1 MYNYLVLSALR
12 MVAILSR
19 QKYSPVFMCISK
31 GEYWRVSGAGIR
43 PFRVF
48 RFLHFLRSKC
58 RKMKEKSLKM
68 AFQCIFLAREQ
79 EIFSFQIDTIS
90 PYYNINR

>member
-1 MYNYLVLSALR
+1 MYNHLVLSALR
-12 MVAILSR
+12 GVILR
-19 QKYSPVFMCISK
+19 HQNYSPVFMCISK
-31 GEYWRVSGAGIR
+31 GEYQRVSGAGIR

-79 EIFSFQIDTIS
+79 EIFSFQIDTIL

>member
-1 MYNYLVLSALR
+1 MYNHLVLSALSGG
-12 MVAILSR
+12 VILSR
-19 QKYSPVFMCISK
+19 QNYSPVFMCISK

-79 EIFSFQIDTIS
+79 EIFSFQIDTIL